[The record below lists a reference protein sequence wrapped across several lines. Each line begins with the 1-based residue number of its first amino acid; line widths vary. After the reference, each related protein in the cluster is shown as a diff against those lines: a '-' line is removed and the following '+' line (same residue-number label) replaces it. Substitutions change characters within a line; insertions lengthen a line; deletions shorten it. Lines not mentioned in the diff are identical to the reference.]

1 MSRRDSLDS
10 DTSEEPSD
18 RGVASDAVATA
29 AHVAVPQACPFPQQE
44 SGCVIGSLNRECKVV
59 DCYVIKA
66 RLGREC
72 DHLKHG
78 PPYYCSG
85 KRLLETVVQ
94 VGRPS
99 PAKFPIL
106 AIIEKT
112 VRPLFT

>member
-1 MSRRDSLDS
+1 MSSRPGLVGNVI
-10 DTSEEPSD
+10 TSRHGRPI
-18 RGVASDAVATA
+18 A
-29 AHVAVPQACPFPQQE
+29 AE
-44 SGCVIGSLNRECKVV
+44 
-59 DCYVIKA
+59 
-66 RLGREC
+66 
-72 DHLKHG
+72 
-78 PPYYCSG
+78 SG